1 MQYSTIFTDEG
12 TKVGGA
18 VGAAEKTTDGEKG
31 VEGER
36 EREGK
41 GETWT
46 FTTAQYWYSD
56 SVFLRSLPLNLLP
69 HVRSPSRAL
78 ALFLPLPRRKL
89 LDNCYLHF
97 YPIEENI

>member
-18 VGAAEKTTDGEKG
+18 VGAAEKTTDGVKG
-31 VEGER
+31 GR
-36 EREGK
+36 GGGK
-41 GETWT
+41 GGETWT

-69 HVRSPSRAL
+69 RVRSLSRAL
-78 ALFLPLPRRKL
+78 ALFLPLSQRKL